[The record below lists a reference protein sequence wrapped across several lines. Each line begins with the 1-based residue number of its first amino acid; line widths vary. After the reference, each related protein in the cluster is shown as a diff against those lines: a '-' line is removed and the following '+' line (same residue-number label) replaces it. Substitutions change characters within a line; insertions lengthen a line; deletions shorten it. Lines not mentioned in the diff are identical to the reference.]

1 MKIGVDLTNL
11 DPTYKGGSNTYCE
24 GLIEGFKENLS
35 DNISFQIY
43 SNKSYH
49 KKKKFK
55 KKNFTFYKY
64 EGSKNKKLFI
74 IFYNRIFPIISY
86 FLGSHVSEI

>member
-43 SNKSYH
+43 SNKSYLR
-49 KKKKFK
+49 KKK
-55 KKNFTFYKY
+55 
-64 EGSKNKKLFI
+64 I
-74 IFYNRIFPIISY
+74 
-86 FLGSHVSEI
+86 